1 MSPGPDPSLVP
12 SSYDPLVCL
21 SLERLVE
28 RFAVA
33 RDHGDDVAARQLW
46 GAIALK
52 LDGRLKVH
60 VRRFVIPNSDERL
73 SPEEQ
78 DDAFQRARRRVW
90 FKLGGSFRGS
100 SAGEVCNAA
109 KKATWFACVDVARE
123 RMKREQ
129 HTHRGPRTAA
139 DDRGDDTDDLD
150 RLSRLRAAAT
160 FERAT
165 ELADLNDELDRA
177 MARMKNT
184 SHREVLQLERLGV
197 PDAEIAQR
205 LGISTANVYQRRSRG
220 LTTLRELLDD
230 ARA

>member
-1 MSPGPDPSLVP
+1 MPPAPDPSLVP

-33 RDHGDDVAARQLW
+33 RDHGDEAAARQLW

-52 LDGRLKVH
+52 LDGRLKIY
-60 VRRFVIPNSDERL
+60 VRGFRVPSSDRPL
-73 SPEEQ
+73 SEEDQ
-78 DDAFQRARRRVW
+78 DEAFQRARRRVW
-90 FKLGGSFRGS
+90 FKLGASFRGV

-109 KKATWFACVDVARE
+109 KKATWYACVDVARE

-129 HTHRGPRTAA
+129 HLHRARSRPGGA
-139 DDRGDDTDDLD
+139 DDDVDELD
-150 RLSRLRAAAT
+150 RLSRLKAAAT

-165 ELADLNDELDRA
+165 ELTDLNDELDRA
-177 MARMKNT
+177 MARMQND

-205 LGISTANVYQRRSRG
+205 LGISTDNVYQRRQRG
-220 LTTLRELLDD
+220 LTALRELLAD
-230 ARA
+230 APA